1 VPAPAIRVENTRAA
15 SNLIVWGPQVEA
27 FSTPRLKAPFSHYE
41 VLRAPHPLGP
51 WSTVAQV
58 NPGDAEYFQNG
69 EYSVLD
75 TQSILGDNV
84 AYAVVSVDQ
93 EGGRSGMTNLTLHET
108 QAPAMERLDRVY
120 VVPNPLVVSSG
131 LSGTDT
137 GGDISDRIQF
147 MGLTARATIR
157 IYSYTGQLIQTIEH
171 DRASYGNPWYQLSI
185 NNQVIAS
192 GVYYF
197 VVQDHDTGEIARGK
211 FVIIH

>member
-1 VPAPAIRVENTRAA
+1 
-15 SNLIVWGPQVEA
+15 
-27 FSTPRLKAPFSHYE
+27 
-41 VLRAPHPLGP
+41 
-51 WSTVAQV
+51 
-58 NPGDAEYFQNG
+58 
-69 EYSVLD
+69 
-75 TQSILGDNV
+75 
-84 AYAVVSVDQ
+84 
-93 EGGRSGMTNLTLHET
+93 
-108 QAPAMERLDRVY
+108 
-120 VVPNPLVVSSG
+120 
-131 LSGTDT
+131 
-137 GGDISDRIQF
+137 